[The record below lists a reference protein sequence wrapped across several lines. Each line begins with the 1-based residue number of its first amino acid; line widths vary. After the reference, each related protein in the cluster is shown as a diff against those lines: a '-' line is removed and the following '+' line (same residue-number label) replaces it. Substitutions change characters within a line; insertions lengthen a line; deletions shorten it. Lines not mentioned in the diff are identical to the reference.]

1 MSTIKIYKDVRANS
15 IFIEDNNGAQFL
27 NSLQA
32 TVPSTTVTITD
43 MAKQIDIVSNAD
55 HTQFVDEND
64 SPYTGTCLLYT
75 SPSPRD

>member
-1 MSTIKIYKDVRANS
+1 MGVSMSTIKIYKDVSANS

-43 MAKQIDIVSNAD
+43 N
-55 HTQFVDEND
+55 
-64 SPYTGTCLLYT
+64 G
-75 SPSPRD
+75 